1 MLAGPCRR
9 CESKVIRLRFA
20 SCGLQDEQ
28 DDCEERPPDS
38 AGGDKTGSGP
48 IQCRERGLSRRAR
61 CIGNQRGSEP
71 NRW

>member
-28 DDCEERPPDS
+28 DDCEEP
-38 AGGDKTGSGP
+38 A
-48 IQCRERGLSRRAR
+48 A
-61 CIGNQRGSEP
+61 
-71 NRW
+71 